1 MLLEIAIEL
10 AELQVVEDQG
20 PPSSHS
26 LGVFFC
32 TFCRTR
38 LHGHGWRK
46 RYYITDSL
54 SSLQLWI
61 HRKLCPCCRKTY
73 TLLPV
78 WVHAFKLFSLE
89 TICRILACRIEKGHF
104 STILGISG
112 YLQRR
117 WWKGYSDR
125 SRCESDFPDH
135 GLLFSHLKSTLRGC
149 LAAPPSV
156 NIVQNRGLSLMGLK
170 LRYHSHQRLYLY
182 VPRCIP

>member
-10 AELQVVEDQG
+10 AELQVIEGQG
-20 PPSSHS
+20 PPTSQS
-26 LGVFFC
+26 LGSFSC
-32 TFCRTR
+32 TFCRIR

-46 RYYITDSL
+46 RYYITESL

-73 TLLPV
+73 TLLPL
-78 WVHAFKLFSLE
+78 WLHAFKLFSLE
-89 TICRILACRIEKGHF
+89 TIHRILAYRIEKGHF
-104 STILGISG
+104 NTSLGISG
-112 YLQRR
+112 HLQRR

-125 SRCESDFPDH
+125 SRSGSDFPDH
-135 GLLFSHLKSTLRGC
+135 DQLFPHFKAALRGC

-156 NIVQNRGLSLMGLK
+156 RIVQDRSISLMGLR
-170 LRYHSHQRLYLY
+170 LLNPSHQRLYLY